1 MANFYSLLVLVS
13 FKGGLL
19 KTLFGFSPIIN
30 KDEIES
36 NLLKPQDN
44 VETNI
49 NVENESLKCKDLQG
63 PFFHFA
69 KKEKSSQDVLIDG
82 YINFKK
88 IVCKW

>member
-1 MANFYSLLVLVS
+1 MADFCMLLELVS
-13 FKGGLL
+13 FKGGPH
-19 KTLFGFSPIIN
+19 KTPLGSSPIIN

-82 YINFKK
+82 YIKF
-88 IVCKW
+88 